1 MCGVRE
7 SSVGVSKEVLQNE
20 ALKMLRGEQDK
31 EGAGKADRSGPSRV
45 GAGARGGKEG
55 GKEAGALD
63 EFCVDLT
70 AQVRFRVLLRLHC
83 RSEEIAVHLSLPVES
98 LFEARMRM
106 RRQRSIHHAPCRYP
120 RPSGVRER
128 EGTYEVSCKVY
139 ESPQYVRHISAICQW
154 W

>member
-1 MCGVRE
+1 VRE

-70 AQVRFRVLLRLHC
+70 AQVRFRVLLRCPAALKKLQ
-83 RSEEIAVHLSLPVES
+83 SIFPSLWSLSLRRACVCDVKEASTMHRVDTLGLPV
-98 LFEARMRM
+98 
-106 RRQRSIHHAPCRYP
+106 
-120 RPSGVRER
+120 
-128 EGTYEVSCKVY
+128 
-139 ESPQYVRHISAICQW
+139 
-154 W
+154 